1 MGKVGCKLCGTFASS
16 AENDK
21 QLEEYIFFFS
31 EALQKPASEMRAEL
45 LILRRLYT
53 NSQ

>member
-21 QLEEYIFFFS
+21 QLEEYIFFS
-31 EALQKPASEMRAEL
+31 EALQKSASEMRAEL